1 MEGYRRPRNRKGKGA
16 KARSRDKY
24 RAKCNEYIDAQIQEG
39 LRKWRVDPSFSL
51 QSVVDKLK
59 FKSRDT
65 IQIEN
70 VKVRP
75 VCPDFDLD
83 FPEPYFPLPPLCY
96 EECFDTGDLNMD
108 ALRDD
113 LLSWFN
119 LPGMNRSS
127 VGKSDKLVKKSG
139 SNVDIVVPESIIHRE
154 HIMMGEPTNWDGP
167 WTFEGSDVVLVY
179 SAPGH
184 GKTTFYDGLHESVK
198 KCVVDTD
205 YLSGVI
211 PDHSIVLTN
220 RPELIA
226 RNRGVSFAFMSP
238 RLVWNHRVSKKC
250 SSIAPTWYDD
260 ARRACEVRSP
270 RLMRFMSLNFLD
282 ADLRLRPPDFGA
294 TTSH

>member
-1 MEGYRRPRNRKGKGA
+1 MEGYQRSRNRKGKGA
-16 KARSRDKY
+16 KARSRDKF
-24 RAKCNEYIDAQIQEG
+24 RAKCNEYIDAQLQEG
-39 LRKWRVDPSFSL
+39 FRRWRDDIGLPL

-70 VKVRP
+70 VKVKP
-75 VCPDFDLD
+75 VYPDFDSD
-83 FPEPYFPLPPLCY
+83 FPELYYPLPPMCY
-96 EECFDTGDLNMD
+96 EESFETGDLNMD
-108 ALRDD
+108 ALCDEIF
-113 LLSWFN
+113 SWSG
-119 LPGMNRSS
+119 LPNIKRSS
-127 VGKSDKLVKKSG
+127 VGASDNVTKKTG
-139 SNVDIVVPESIIHRE
+139 SNVDIVVPESIIHRH
-154 HIMMGEPTNWDGP
+154 HIQLGTPVNWDGP
-167 WTFEGSDVVLVY
+167 WTFEGSDVILVY

-184 GKTTFYDGLHESVK
+184 GKTTFYDGLPDTVK
-198 KCVVDTD
+198 HCVVDTD
-205 YLSGVI
+205 YLSGKI

-250 SSIAPTWYDD
+250 ASIKPTWYDD
-260 ARRACEVRSP
+260 ARRACEIRSP
-270 RLMRFMSLNFLD
+270 RLMRFMSVNFLD